1 MREGAVAALLFMS
14 NYSRENTTNLFCTAS
29 CEEQQ
34 TVLSTTTDLTTL
46 VELRVLTRVCSR
58 EVLQKR
64 GSSPREGPEFQTC
77 PY

>member
-1 MREGAVAALLFMS
+1 MAALLFIS
-14 NYSRENTTNLFCTAS
+14 NYSRENTANLLCTAS
-29 CEEQQ
+29 REERQ
-34 TVLSTTTDLTTL
+34 TALGVTTDLTTSM
-46 VELRVLTRVCSR
+46 ELQVLTRACSS